1 MCELQIISKSHF
13 FFLLPPRAQ
22 KGDSREGC
30 QLHSFSMRIQSPHN
44 CLTVDLSCTL
54 CICIHLWP
62 VYLFT
67 ADRSPS
73 SLWWGFLTKIDRA
86 ICENI
91 EVHYTPRLSFAL
103 KNFNWCKIRGLRR
116 ILNLPPV
123 CFFFCSLRVSGTLMS
138 QTQTATPAPVH
149 RTEISHIVIS
159 PLRLDLNN
167 IERVSNGL
175 LLNIMIH
182 KHHTTERQYI
192 YRIYTVSLEGR
203 FTTGCDRWQTAPSL
217 HWWVIWLLRPSLK
230 SLSGLSGAYYHGETH
245 HRSWLDTQLLSE
257 TELNFRDWRHFSGR
271 EQDQTPR
278 KDNVVKSSGK
288 SLRRSSSLSC
298 WCNPSIH
305 PSIIQLYASIMCCV
319 SNNQWENTS
328 SLIWNLIS

>member
-123 CFFFCSLRVSGTLMS
+123 CFFCSLRVSGTLMS

-175 LLNIMIH
+175 LLNIMMH
-182 KHHTTERQYI
+182 KHHMTERQYI

-230 SLSGLSGAYYHGETH
+230 SLSGLSGAYYHGETQ
-245 HRSWLDTQLLSE
+245 HRSRLDTQLLSE
-257 TELNFRDWRHFSGR
+257 TVSWILGTEDIL
-271 EQDQTPR
+271 
-278 KDNVVKSSGK
+278 VVGNKIRLPEK
-288 SLRRSSSLSC
+288 TTSLSHPESH
-298 WCNPSIH
+298 WEGRLHSVAGAIH
-305 PSIIQLYASIMCCV
+305 PSIFLIFQLYASIMCCV